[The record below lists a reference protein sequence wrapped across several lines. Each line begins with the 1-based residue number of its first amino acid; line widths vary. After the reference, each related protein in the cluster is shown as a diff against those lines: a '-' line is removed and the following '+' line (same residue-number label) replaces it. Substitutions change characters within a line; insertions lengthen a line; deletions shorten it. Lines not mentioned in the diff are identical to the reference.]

1 MQNKPL
7 DQTWNNIETII
18 VYGIGLVASRFIDRI
33 LQDFKVPYIIDNNKQ
48 GMEYHNIPI
57 VGYESVKK
65 NILCEKRKIVVMT
78 SQRVYCDIQK
88 ILEADGLRDT
98 EDFCRIEQFIV
109 EWYWE
114 NKNLINIIQVNTAV
128 TTWCTLNC
136 EKCNM
141 FMPHYEKHMRKH
153 YTFAEMKE
161 DIDLLL
167 NYVDY
172 IFWYNFLGGEPF
184 LNKELKDIVAYV
196 GERYSDKVGKLG
208 VTTNG
213 TIIPSEETLI
223 QLKKYN
229 VTVSISDY
237 TENVSYIEKIEKL
250 IKKLDEWKIPYMKNH
265 MTEWKDFGFPQ
276 TPFHW
281 GENNAYSHMKSCS
294 PLFHGVNDKKLYY
307 CHVVWSAEKA
317 GLYSVPEQDYIDLTK
332 QDFGNYEDRRKISKY
347 CAGECERGFLEFCML
362 CGGCGADNM
371 RTISAGIQKDVN
383 TI

>member
-161 DIDLLL
+161 DKRIRMQQH
-167 NYVDY
+167 N
-172 IFWYNFLGGEPF
+172 I
-184 LNKELKDIVAYV
+184 
-196 GERYSDKVGKLG
+196 R
-208 VTTNG
+208 
-213 TIIPSEETLI
+213 
-223 QLKKYN
+223 
-229 VTVSISDY
+229 
-237 TENVSYIEKIEKL
+237 
-250 IKKLDEWKIPYMKNH
+250 
-265 MTEWKDFGFPQ
+265 
-276 TPFHW
+276 
-281 GENNAYSHMKSCS
+281 
-294 PLFHGVNDKKLYY
+294 
-307 CHVVWSAEKA
+307 
-317 GLYSVPEQDYIDLTK
+317 
-332 QDFGNYEDRRKISKY
+332 
-347 CAGECERGFLEFCML
+347 
-362 CGGCGADNM
+362 
-371 RTISAGIQKDVN
+371 
-383 TI
+383 